1 MKTIKK
7 ALSILLVLATL
18 FGISTASTLSAS
30 AATYYESESN
40 DSYSTADTL
49 NLNSTI
55 KGVIN
60 GSKDCDVFVVKT
72 SSNGKLTFTFNH
84 EYADTSTGW
93 IVDIYCYSSGKYEEL
108 STATIWVRD
117 DEVVNLPSV
126 GAVTSGVYYI
136 KVGSIWTDI
145 ENHDYSIKCVF
156 KKSDYY
162 EREMNNSY
170 NTATTIYANNE
181 YGGYIN
187 GSNDVDFY
195 KIIPSKEGKIT
206 PVFKHV
212 SEESVQKT
220 TWIVTI
226 YQYADGK
233 YKEISE
239 NYPALN
245 VGESEKLPSFAVVA
259 NGVYYIKVESIWTD
273 TEKHEYSIIAKSS
286 TEPSVDIGT
295 DQNDNSGS
303 NDNSAVD
310 SDSSFMSI
318 LNAVLSFFNWLF
330 EAVLSLF
337 S

>member
-18 FGISTASTLSAS
+18 FSISAASALSVS

-84 EYADTSTGW
+84 QHADASTGW
-93 IVDIYCYSSGKYEEL
+93 IVDIYCYSGGKYEEL
-108 STATIWVRD
+108 SSATVSVKD
-117 DEVVNLPSV
+117 SEVINLPSV

-136 KVGSIWTDI
+136 KVESIWTDI
-145 ENHDYSIKCVF
+145 ENHDYSIKCAF

-162 EREMNNSY
+162 EKEMNNSY
-170 NTATTIYANNE
+170 STATTIYANNE
-181 YGGYIN
+181 YKGYIN
-187 GSNDVDFY
+187 GSTDVDIY
-195 KIIPSKEGKIT
+195 KLTPSKTGKIT
-206 PVFKHV
+206 PEFKHV
-212 SEESVQKT
+212 SEEITKET

-233 YKEISE
+233 YKEISK

-245 VGESEKLPSFAVVA
+245 VGESEKLPSFSVVA
-259 NGVYYIKVESIWTD
+259 NGVYYIKVDSIWTD
-273 TEKHEYSIIAKSS
+273 TEKHEYSIVAKSS

-295 DQNDNSGS
+295 GENDSDNDNNVTDPGF
-303 NDNSAVD
+303 
-310 SDSSFMSI
+310 SFMDV
-318 LNAVLSFFNWLF
+318 LNAVLDFFKWLFSAVLSFF
-330 EAVLSLF
+330 S
-337 S
+337 